1 MDDPH
6 AWLRTADWN
15 AVLRDPAR
23 LEPPIRRRLEE
34 ENARAEEALAPVRGL
49 RPALAREMRARIRE
63 DDSSVPLPDGPWEY
77 YSRYATGGE
86 HPLLC
91 RRPRGGDG
99 GATLLDGDREAEG
112 LPFFRIAAARHAP
125 SHRLFAYAADRNGSE
140 YCEIRFLDLEE
151 GRELPD
157 RIGGAQGDFAW
168 SAASDRI
175 FYTVLDDRHRPRRVM
190 CHRIGA
196 PAGDDELVFDNEAP
210 EFFVGVGA
218 TLSGRFVRIDAH
230 DHSDTSETLLVD
242 ARRPG
247 PPAAVLPRREG
258 VRYDVADRGDGL
270 YLLTNDGGAVDFR
283 IVRLPLSDPA
293 GARPE
298 TVVPHREGRLILDML
313 VFQDWIVRLE
323 REDALPRI
331 VVRDAATGEEHEVE
345 ADGGEAYSLGVA
357 PGFEFRND
365 TLRVINSS
373 FATPERT
380 YDYDMRSRSRVLR
393 KEQEVPGGHDPG
405 AYVTRRLAATADDGE
420 EVPVSLFHRK
430 DLALDGTTPL
440 LLYGYGAYGHAVPVS
455 FSPNRLSLVDRGF
468 VYAIAHVRGGTDRG
482 YRWYLDGKL
491 EGKENTFKD
500 FVAAGRHL
508 VAEGY
513 AAEGRIVAHGGS
525 AGGLLVGAAL
535 NRAPELFGAAIAEVP
550 FVDVLNTMRDETL
563 PLTPPEWSEWGDP
576 IRDEAARRRIASY
589 CPYSNVEGKAYP
601 PVLATAG
608 LTDPRVGY
616 WEPAKWIARL
626 RERSASDAPM
636 LLWTNLE
643 AGHGGAAGR
652 FERLEEVALA
662 WAFALMV
669 MGRADRKPS
678 P

>member
-1 MDDPH
+1 MEDPH

-15 AVLRDPAR
+15 AVLRDPSR
-23 LEPPIRRRLEE
+23 LEPAIRRRLEE
-34 ENARAEEALAPVRGL
+34 ENARTEETLAPVRDL
-49 RPALAREMRARIRE
+49 RRTLVREMRARVRE
-63 DDSSVPLPDGPWEY
+63 DDSTVPLPDGPWAY
-77 YSRYATGGE
+77 YRRYVEGGE

-91 RRPRGGDG
+91 RRPRDGDG
-99 GATLLDGDREAEG
+99 ERVLLDGDREAEG
-112 LPFFRIAAARHAP
+112 LPFFRIAGARHAP

-157 RIGGAQGDFAW
+157 RLEAAQGDFAW

-190 CHRIGA
+190 CHRIGT
-196 PAGDDELVFDNEAP
+196 PAADDEVVFDNPSP
-210 EFFVGVGA
+210 EIFVGVDA
-218 TLSGRFVRIDAH
+218 TESGRFVRIDAR
-230 DHSDTSETLLVD
+230 DHADTSETLLVD

-258 VRYDVADRGDGL
+258 VRYTVADRGEHL

-283 IVRLPLSDPA
+283 IKRLPL
-293 GARPE
+293 GGGGRPE

-313 VFQDWIVRLE
+313 LFRDWTVRLE
-323 REDALPRI
+323 RENALPRI
-331 VVRDAATGEEHEVE
+331 VVQDAATGEERAVE
-345 ADGGEAYSLGVA
+345 TEGGEAWSLGVV
-357 PGFEFRND
+357 PGYEFESD
-365 TLRVINSS
+365 TLRYVSSS
-373 FATPERT
+373 FAAPERT
-380 YDYDMRSRSRVLR
+380 WDHDMRTGARVLR
-393 KEQEVPGGHDPG
+393 KEQEVPGGHDPA
-405 AYVTRRLAATADDGE
+405 AYVVRRLAAPADDGA
-420 EVPVSLFHRK
+420 EVPVSLFHRR
-430 DLALDGTTPL
+430 DLALDGTSPL

-455 FSPNRLSLVDRGF
+455 FRTERLSLVDRGF

-491 EGKENTFKD
+491 DRKENTFAD

-513 AAEGRIVAHGGS
+513 AAPGRIVAHGGS

-563 PLTPPEWSEWGDP
+563 PLTPPEWTEWGDP
-576 IRDEAARRRIASY
+576 IRDEEARRRIASY
-589 CPYSNVEGKAYP
+589 CPYANVSAKAYP
-601 PVLATAG
+601 PVLATGG

-669 MGRADRKPS
+669 MDRA
-678 P
+678 